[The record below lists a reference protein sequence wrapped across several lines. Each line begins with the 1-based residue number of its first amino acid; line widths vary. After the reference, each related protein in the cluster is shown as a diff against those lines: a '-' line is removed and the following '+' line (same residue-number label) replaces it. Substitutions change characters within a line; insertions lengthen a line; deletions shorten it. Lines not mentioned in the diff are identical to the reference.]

1 MILILVPFR
10 TLRNHQLQ
18 KQETRRTL
26 FVSHSEAA
34 LSNKKRGQ
42 NRQKTSDVSYG
53 RPQRWDIENAIPK
66 T

>member
-26 FVSHSEAA
+26 FVSNSEAA
-34 LSNKKRGQ
+34 LSNKKGV
-42 NRQKTSDVSYG
+42 KTEKKVTFLMDV
-53 RPQRWDIENAIPK
+53 PK
-66 T
+66 DGI